1 MHALLRADDRVDGA
15 RGDAKRTADARRFV
29 DARDAQR
36 TRHAARGVERWG
48 RASEQARERIERGA
62 SAWRAAVDVRV
73 TGGNRRC
80 IRATPLVPAAAAL
93 RLRQQLVDAIGKFGQ
108 RIHGAILAVMGQ
120 MHSHHGSLHAHDGDA
135 PDHHVT
141 STTGALRAL
150 AAALALTAGYAI
162 VEAVGGWLA
171 GSLALLSD
179 AGHMAT
185 DAAALG
191 LALFAQWIARR
202 PPSPRASYG
211 YARAEVLAAFVNAL
225 ALLLLVGFIVF
236 EAIQRIVTPAPVAG
250 GTVLGIATVG
260 LLVNIATAWMLSRAS
275 TSTGAR
281 SALLHVLSDA
291 LGSVAAIVAGTVI
304 IMTGWTPIDPLL
316 SLLTAVLIL
325 RSTWQLLAQTTRVLM
340 EGVPQNLD
348 YHEIGAALTAI
359 GGVTGVH
366 DLHVWL
372 MSAQHAALSAHVTLD
387 AGDDWLRIL
396 DEARAMLAT
405 RFAIDHVTLQPSWP
419 AQPPYADRRVIPIL
433 PTQGGPELG

>member
-1 MHALLRADDRVDGA
+1 VHREHHHPQPHPHHAEAGADGLRATALLTLG
-15 RGDAKRTADARRFV
+15 F
-29 DARDAQR
+29 
-36 TRHAARGVERWG
+36 
-48 RASEQARERIERGA
+48 
-62 SAWRAAVDVRV
+62 
-73 TGGNRRC
+73 
-80 IRATPLVPAAAAL
+80 AL
-93 RLRQQLVDAIGKFGQ
+93 
-108 RIHGAILAVMGQ
+108 
-120 MHSHHGSLHAHDGDA
+120 
-135 PDHHVT
+135 
-141 STTGALRAL
+141 
-150 AAALALTAGYAI
+150 
-162 VEAVGGWLA
+162 VEAAGGWWT

-191 LALFAQWIARR
+191 LALFAQWVARR

-225 ALLLLVGFIVF
+225 ALLLLVVFIVV
-236 EAIQRIVTPAPVAG
+236 EAIARITRPAPVAG
-250 GTVLGIATVG
+250 GAVLGIAAVG

-291 LGSVAAIVAGTVI
+291 LGSVAAIVAGAVI
-304 IMTGWTPIDPLL
+304 ITTGWTPIDPLL

-348 YHEIGAALTAI
+348 YHQIGAALTAI
-359 GGVTGVH
+359 RGVTGVH

-396 DEARAMLAT
+396 DEARSMLAT

-419 AQPPYADRRVIPIL
+419 AQPPYADRRVIPIV
-433 PTQGGPELG
+433 PTQGG

>member
-1 MHALLRADDRVDGA
+1 M
-15 RGDAKRTADARRFV
+15 
-29 DARDAQR
+29 
-36 TRHAARGVERWG
+36 
-48 RASEQARERIERGA
+48 
-62 SAWRAAVDVRV
+62 
-73 TGGNRRC
+73 
-80 IRATPLVPAAAAL
+80 AAL
-93 RLRQQLVDAIGKFGQ
+93 HPHQDPLL
-108 RIHGAILAVMGQ
+108 
-120 MHSHHGSLHAHDGDA
+120 AHDGDA
-135 PDHHVT
+135 QDHHLPSDAMT
-141 STTGALRAL
+141 IRAL
-150 AAALALTAGYAI
+150 AFALALTGGYAI
-162 VEAVGGWLA
+162 VEAVGGFLA

-191 LALFAQWIARR
+191 LALFAQWVARR

-225 ALLLLVGFIVF
+225 ALLLLVVFIVV
-236 EAIQRIVTPAPVAG
+236 EAIARITRPAPVAG
-250 GTVLGIATVG
+250 GAVLGIATVG

-419 AQPPYADRRVIPIL
+419 AQPPYADRRVIPIV
-433 PTQGGPELG
+433 PTQGGPELS